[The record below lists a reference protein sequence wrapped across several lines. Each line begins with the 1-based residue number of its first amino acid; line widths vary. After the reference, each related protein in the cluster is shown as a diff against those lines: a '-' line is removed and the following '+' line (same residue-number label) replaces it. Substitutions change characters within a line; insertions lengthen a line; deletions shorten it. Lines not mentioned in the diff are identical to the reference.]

1 MREGRNLAVRF
12 RCFAQLVEVA
22 RLQGLSPREVLEG
35 KALEAAPLFDELSE
49 AAEPNSEI
57 APLAHFNAGVAWEQ
71 AGEREKGAARF
82 EQVVRQWPEGD
93 AGKWGA
99 LRAARLRAYLEQWS
113 QLSALADLLLSR
125 GDLTAVERLEAY
137 GAKGLAIAETGDA
150 DSAERFIS
158 KGRDILEDLR
168 LGEGGKV
175 PLEVAQVYFALGE
188 IRRLRSETITFVPV
202 PPNFAEVLE
211 RRCQGLLDAQSAYSD
226 AMRSYDAHW
235 AAMSGYRV
243 GELYQ
248 TLHRDIHAIPPPR
261 GATDTEKKRLF
272 QGAMS
277 LRYRVLLEKGLKLME
292 HTVMI
297 GERTGEGSSWIERAR
312 DAKRQLEKALN
323 QEREQL
329 AKLPYSEIQ
338 LQKALQDLA
347 KQPPG
352 QKAPSNSRPP
362 AHP

>member
-1 MREGRNLAVRF
+1 M
-12 RCFAQLVEVA
+12 
-22 RLQGLSPREVLEG
+22 
-35 KALEAAPLFDELSE
+35 
-49 AAEPNSEI
+49 
-57 APLAHFNAGVAWEQ
+57 
-71 AGEREKGAARF
+71 
-82 EQVVRQWPEGD
+82 
-93 AGKWGA
+93 
-99 LRAARLRAYLEQWS
+99 
-113 QLSALADLLLSR
+113 
-125 GDLTAVERLEAY
+125 
-137 GAKGLAIAETGDA
+137 
-150 DSAERFIS
+150 
-158 KGRDILEDLR
+158 
-168 LGEGGKV
+168 
-175 PLEVAQVYFALGE
+175 GE

-248 TLHRDIHAIPPPR
+248 TLHRDLHAIPPPR

-323 QEREQL
+323 QEKEQL
-329 AKLPYSEIQ
+329 AKLPYSESQ
-338 LQKALQDLA
+338 LEKALQDLA
-347 KQPPG
+347 SSRPVKKRQLPFPRLIREGTALTDADNPLQTCLSSRGTKKHSALEKPGDLAKRAQILLDIAERQTQPPC
-352 QKAPSNSRPP
+352 PSAGPP
-362 AHP
+362 ALFARRPNYPSANRRRGPRYLRRGASFACAQVPRRLFYAPQKCRAVWLGLA